1 VTASKIEWTDETW
14 NPVVGCSAVS
24 PGCDNCYAA
33 RKASG
38 RLKTSPAYAGLAEN
52 GVFNGTLRA
61 LTDRLE
67 QPFKWRR
74 PRRVFVNSM
83 SDLFHP
89 DVLKMT
95 YNDRPLLA
103 RILAVMVANPRHTFQ
118 VLTKRP
124 QLMAAVLRNPMLK
137 LDVNAMLLEMVH
149 EVMPGGMSEPET
161 PWPRHMQFGTS
172 VESDRYTF
180 RANHLRETPSA
191 IRFLSL
197 EPLIGPLPSLDLT
210 GIDWVIAGGES
221 GQKARPMNPEWA
233 RDLRNRCEYH
243 GIPFM
248 FKQWG
253 AWAPEAELDLQSSE
267 DFNRFTNEPTWTRDF
282 EGVPMVGWR
291 GRVPFRTLDG
301 RLWDGY
307 PE

>member
-1 VTASKIEWTDETW
+1 VSSKIEWTDETW

-33 RKASG
+33 REASG
-38 RLKTSPAYAGLAEN
+38 RLKTSPAYEGLAEN
-52 GVFNGTLRA
+52 GVFNGTLRP
-61 LTDRLE
+61 LPDRLE
-67 QPFKWRR
+67 QPFKWKR

-95 YNDRPLLA
+95 YNGRPLLA
-103 RILAVMVANPRHTFQ
+103 HILAVMVANPQHTFQ

-124 QLMAAVLRNPMLK
+124 PIMASVLRSSMFK
-137 LDVNAMLLEMVH
+137 LDVNALLLEKVNT
-149 EVMPGGMSEPET
+149 VMPGGMSEGDT
-161 PWPRHMQFGTS
+161 PWPKHIQFGTS
-172 VESDRYTF
+172 IELDRYSF
-180 RANHLRETPSA
+180 RADHLRDTPSA

-197 EPLIGPLPSLDLT
+197 EPLLGPLNHLDLT
-210 GIDWVIAGGES
+210 DIDWVIVGGES
-221 GQKARPMNPEWA
+221 GQRARPMHPDWA
-233 RDLRNRCEYH
+233 RDLRNRCNDL

-253 AWAPEAELDLQSSE
+253 AWAPDSELELQSRE
-267 DFNRFTNEPTWTRDF
+267 DHERFTNELTWTRDF
-282 EGVPMVGWR
+282 ERVPFVGWR

-301 RLWDGY
+301 RLWDEY
-307 PE
+307 PV